1 MVLVS
6 KFLQQACLLNAHDYH
21 TGRTLCDLGNSLIER
36 SLLQVSRHPNIQLPL
51 SLYGATDDHRYL
63 LNSVKEALPSIAKS
77 TKLSNQTQ
85 PILWHTDLHMGNI
98 FVSQDDPA
106 VVTGIIDWQ
115 NTIVNPAF
123 LQVRWPVFLTPPDGY
138 QEGQVIPG
146 LPADF
151 ESMDDDEKE
160 IALYNK
166 AKATW
171 TKAYEVAS
179 FLNNRKAWRG
189 MQVKSELK
197 ELFRRCGETWNEGIL
212 PLRETLIEITLNQK
226 NLGLPLGNFPL
237 HFDNE
242 QIAKHKQEFA
252 LYEEWHEMRKF
263 VKEMLD
269 TDDEGW
275 IPLERDFEETKSRN
289 NMLYEHY
296 VTKLQKTPEEVKNMW
311 PFPLDN

>member
-1 MVLVS
+1 M
-6 KFLQQACLLNAHDYH
+6 FNAHHYY
-21 TGRTLCDLGNSLIER
+21 TGRTLCDMGNSLVER
-36 SLLQVSRHPNIQLPL
+36 SLLQVSQHPNLQLPS
-51 SLYGATDDHRYL
+51 SLYGAIDDHRNL

-77 TKLSNQTQ
+77 TKLSNQAQ

-98 FVSQDDPA
+98 FVSEDDPA
-106 VVTGIIDWQ
+106 IVTGIIDWQ
-115 NTIVNPAF
+115 NAIVNPAF

-138 QEGQVIPG
+138 QEGQVLPG

-151 ESMDDDEKE
+151 ENMDDDEKE

-179 FLNNRKAWRG
+179 FLNNRNAWRG
-189 MQVKSELK
+189 MQVNSELK

-212 PLRETLIEITLNQK
+212 PLRETLIAITLNQK
-226 NLGLPLGNFPL
+226 KLGLPLGNFQL
-237 HFDNE
+237 HFDDE
-242 QIAKHKQEFA
+242 QIAKHEQEFA

-275 IPLERDFEETKSRN
+275 IPLERDFEEMKSRN
-289 NMLYEHY
+289 NMLYKQ
-296 VTKLQKTPEEVKNMW
+296 VDTKLPKTLEEMKNMW
-311 PFPLDN
+311 PFLLDT